1 MTSIERRLDKLEAT
15 LPARYDAQDRAFL
28 RRLTTDELRELRGVL
43 LAVQADPSE
52 ENTAR
57 YLTMRDDLRRR
68 YDEH

>member
-1 MTSIERRLDKLEAT
+1 MTNIERRIDKLEAT

-57 YLTMRDDLRRR
+57 YLTMRDELRRR
-68 YDEH
+68 YA